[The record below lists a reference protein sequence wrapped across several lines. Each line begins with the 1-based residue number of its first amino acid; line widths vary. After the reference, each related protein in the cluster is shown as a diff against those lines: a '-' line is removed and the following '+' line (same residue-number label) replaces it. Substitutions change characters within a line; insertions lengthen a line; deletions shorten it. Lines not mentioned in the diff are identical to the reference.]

1 MKRSFIITL
10 ALIAAIAVPL
20 CASSG
25 WARGLGVLGLCGGA
39 GAPAC
44 SGNYGNTT
52 LPGTSWY
59 LNGAAPYEMAVQ
71 RMPAC
76 AGGTT
81 SSISFYFDS
90 ATSDGKEIVA
100 VIYADDNGEPGDL
113 LWAATQGAGSTWDWA
128 WSAEAYRTISAAAST
143 ATGYVWL
150 GFLFEGATTP
160 STQKATTGGT
170 TRFFTNDSITP
181 PSTWPTATDQ
191 DKTWSLGV
199 YVTY

>member
-10 ALIAAIAVPL
+10 AMIAAIAVPL

-25 WARGLGVLGLCGGA
+25 WARGLGVRGLCGGA

-44 SGNYGNTT
+44 SENYGNTT
-52 LPGTSWY
+52 LPGTNWY
-59 LNGAAPYEMAVQ
+59 LNGAAPYEIAVQ

-81 SSISFYFDS
+81 SSISFVVES
-90 ATSDGKEIVA
+90 ANGYNREIIS

-113 LWAATQGAGSTWDWA
+113 LWASPQGEHSTWDYA
-128 WSAEAYRTISAAAST
+128 WSPEAYRTIPAAVST
-143 ATGYVWL
+143 TTNYVWL
-150 GFLFEGATTP
+150 GFLFEDATLPATK
-160 STQKATTGGT
+160 KAMTGGT
-170 TRFFTNDSITP
+170 TRFFTNASITP
-181 PSTWPTATDQ
+181 PSTWPTATDE